1 MGTNKQAPRM
11 TEEEYEL
18 AKIHWPAAY
27 IVSLDGDPHSVFA
40 RLMGVD
46 RNRAKELCYIFQY
59 KHHCWMFKAMRRD
72 TRVRGKLTT
81 EIMYYSRANGTPQ
94 TIYQILRTAE
104 DAVSADDDK
113 KSAEWRSRNV

>member
-1 MGTNKQAPRM
+1 MGTNKAPRM
-11 TEEEYEL
+11 SEEEYEK

-59 KHHCWMFKAMRRD
+59 KHHCWMFKAMRRES
-72 TRVRGKLTT
+72 RVRGKLSM
-81 EIMYYSRANGTPQ
+81 EIMYNSRANGMPQ
-94 TIYQILRTAE
+94 TIYQILRSAE
-104 DAVSADDDK
+104 DAVDADYEK
-113 KSAEWRSRNV
+113 KSKEWRDKNV